1 MSRFRALTGKKRA
14 GAARR
19 KNAVDVTVL
28 NRIGKND
35 CARGAQAARGVFQTE
50 AAKGFVLR
58 QAAPL
63 VLSAACRKEG
73 LSVRFTAR
81 PATDGKT
88 VWLGPIDFGNPLAP
102 VFVYGHGLHE
112 RGHVVHS
119 DFSLLRGAAV
129 KDAPACVF
137 EWANLFE
144 DVRVDALTSAAYAG
158 YGILREALY
167 LALQAAGMSRF
178 VEDVPGRPPYD
189 VVKLYYL
196 ARLWERE
203 LGLTVVARDLQWL
216 EREMGL
222 IFTEDEKLRLDSLVF
237 SAWPLGSTEDA
248 VRLATRL
255 AALLSN
261 FAETLAPPKK
271 GADDGKADSG
281 EKDDALTPAPFQPS
295 LFGEDWGYGEKREES
310 DAVRRDRILAIL
322 AGSGRPAFAASGRER
337 TDASSGL
344 ARKGENRVTFDD
356 GPAFRSES
364 WMRTDRLEQALWPA
378 DARLARPLGEAVSAI
393 RDPEMDR
400 LFRKTVSQLARFG
413 GAVEDLLFRR
423 VPMPVGL
430 TESGWDVDDMEV
442 DRLAVGDAR
451 VFTVWEEAR
460 GVEAA
465 VSILLDSS
473 GSLSEEDF
481 SLVKAAGF
489 RLASVLEKVPNVV
502 VETALF
508 PGDTAA
514 TAEVVTT
521 FGESCGAFAKRTS
534 KRKSSGGTPVV
545 AALLSTAQRLLERS
559 ESRKILILLT
569 DGHFERE
576 NLRHVPEDVGA
587 AGIELGVLLV
597 GSYSS
602 ASFGRHCERAR
613 DVRAVPGALF
623 KLMKRLFRAA
633 RN

>member
-35 CARGAQAARGVFQTE
+35 CAQGAEAAGRVFRTE
-50 AAKGFVLR
+50 AAKGRVLR
-58 QAAPL
+58 EAAPL

-73 LSVRFTAR
+73 LSVRFTSR

-129 KDAPACVF
+129 KNAPACVF

-178 VEDVPGRPPYD
+178 VEDVPGRPPHD

-196 ARLWERE
+196 ASLWERE
-203 LGLTVVARDLQWL
+203 LGLTVVARDLEWL
-216 EREMGL
+216 EREMGV
-222 IFTEDEKLRLDSLVF
+222 IFTEDEKLRLDRLVF
-237 SAWPLGSTEDA
+237 SAWPLSSTGDA
-248 VRLATRL
+248 VGLALRM

-261 FAETLAPPKK
+261 FAETLAPPQK
-271 GADDGKADSG
+271 GADEGKAGSVGGG
-281 EKDDALTPAPFQPS
+281 EPYQPS
-295 LFGEDWGYGEKREES
+295 LFGEAWGYEETRGES
-310 DAVRRDRILAIL
+310 DAVRRDRILSIL
-322 AGSGRPAFAASGRER
+322 EGSGRPAFAGSGHAK

-344 ARKGENRVTFDD
+344 PRRGVNRVTYED
-356 GPAFRSES
+356 GPVFRAES
-364 WMRTDRLEQALWPA
+364 WMRMDRLERALWPA
-378 DARLARPLGEAVSAI
+378 DAGLVPAGGDVAPAR
-393 RDPEMDR
+393 RRPETVG
-400 LFRKTVSQLARFG
+400 LFRRTLSHLSRLN
-413 GAVEDLLFRR
+413 GALEDLLLRR
-423 VPMPVGL
+423 VPVPAGL
-430 TESGWDVDDMEV
+430 AETGWDVDDGEL

-451 VFTVWEEAR
+451 VFTVWDEAQ
-460 GVEAA
+460 GVEIA
-465 VSILLDSS
+465 VSILLDRS

-481 SLVKAAGF
+481 ALVKAAGY
-489 RLASVLEKVPNVV
+489 RLASVLGKVPNVA

-508 PGDTAA
+508 PGDAGY

-521 FGESCGAFAKRTS
+521 FGESAETFARRTAERES
-534 KRKSSGGTPVV
+534 CGGTPVV
-545 AALLSTAQRLLERS
+545 AALLSTAQRLLERP
-559 ESRKILILLT
+559 ETRRVLILLT
-569 DGHFERE
+569 DGRFERE
-576 NLRHVPEDVGA
+576 KLRHVPEDVEA

-597 GSYSS
+597 GSG
-602 ASFGRHCERAR
+602 AADIWGRHCERAR
-613 DVRAVPGALF
+613 DVRGVPEGIL

-633 RN
+633 RS

>member
-14 GAARR
+14 GATRR
-19 KNAVDVTVL
+19 NNAVDVTVL

-35 CARGAQAARGVFQTE
+35 CAAGAEAAGRVFRTE
-50 AAKGFVLR
+50 ASKGRVLR

-73 LSVRFTAR
+73 LSVKFTAR
-81 PATDGKT
+81 PSTDGKT

-129 KDAPACVF
+129 KNAPAYVF

-167 LALQAAGMSRF
+167 LALQSAGMSRF
-178 VEDVPGRPPYD
+178 VEDVPGRPAYD

-203 LGLTVVARDLQWL
+203 LGLTVVSRDLQWL
-216 EREMGL
+216 EREMGR
-222 IFTEDEKLRLDSLVF
+222 IFTEDEKLRLDRLVF
-237 SAWPLGSTEDA
+237 SAWPLSSTGDA
-248 VRLATRL
+248 VSLALRLAE
-255 AALLSN
+255 LLGN
-261 FAETLAPPKK
+261 FAETLAPPQK
-271 GADDGKADSG
+271 GADDGKAASD
-281 EKDDALTPAPFQPS
+281 EKADALSPAPFQPS
-295 LFGEDWGYGEKREES
+295 LFGEAWGYEEKRDES
-310 DAVRRDRILAIL
+310 DAVRRDRILSIL
-322 AGSGRPAFAASGRER
+322 EGSGRPAFAGSGRAR
-337 TDASSGL
+337 ADASTGL

-364 WMRTDRLEQALWPA
+364 WMRTDRLEKALWPA
-378 DARLARPLGEAVSAI
+378 DARLVPASDEVAPAI
-393 RDPEMDR
+393 RDPEMALR
-400 LFRKTVSQLARFG
+400 FQKTVSQLARFG

-430 TESGWDVDDMEV
+430 TESGWDVDDMEI

-451 VFTVWEEAR
+451 VFTVWEDAQ

-481 SLVKAAGF
+481 TLVKAAGF
-489 RLASVLEKVPNVV
+489 RLASVFEKVPNVV
-502 VETALF
+502 VETALL
-508 PGDTAA
+508 T
-514 TAEVVTT
+514 
-521 FGESCGAFAKRTS
+521 
-534 KRKSSGGTPVV
+534 
-545 AALLSTAQRLLERS
+545 TAQRLLERS
-559 ESRKILILLT
+559 ETRKILILVT

-576 NLRHVPEDVGA
+576 NLRHVPDDVGE

-597 GSYSS
+597 GSYPS
-602 ASFGRHCERAR
+602 APFGRHCERAR

-623 KLMKRLFRAA
+623 NLMKRLFRAA

>member
-28 NRIGKND
+28 NLIGKND
-35 CARGAQAARGVFQTE
+35 CAQGAEAAGRVFRTE
-50 AAKGFVLR
+50 AAKGRVLR
-58 QAAPL
+58 EAAPL

-73 LSVRFTAR
+73 LSVRFTSR

-129 KDAPACVF
+129 KNAPACVF

-167 LALQAAGMSRF
+167 LA
-178 VEDVPGRPPYD
+178 
-189 VVKLYYL
+189 
-196 ARLWERE
+196 RLWERE
-203 LGLTVVARDLQWL
+203 LGLTVVARDLEWL
-216 EREMGL
+216 EREMGV
-222 IFTEDEKLRLDSLVF
+222 IFTEDEKLRLDLLVF
-237 SAWPLGSTEDA
+237 SAWPLSSTGDA
-248 VRLATRL
+248 VGLALRM

-271 GADDGKADSG
+271 GADEGKAGSVGGG
-281 EKDDALTPAPFQPS
+281 EPYQPS
-295 LFGEDWGYGEKREES
+295 LFGEAWGYEETRGES
-310 DAVRRDRILAIL
+310 DAVRRDRILSIL
-322 AGSGRPAFAASGRER
+322 EGSGRPAFAGSGHAK

-344 ARKGENRVTFDD
+344 PRRGVNRVTYED
-356 GPAFRSES
+356 GPVFRAES
-364 WMRTDRLEQALWPA
+364 WMRMDRLERALWPA
-378 DARLARPLGEAVSAI
+378 DAGLVPAGGDVAPAR
-393 RDPEMDR
+393 RRPETAG
-400 LFRKTVSQLARFG
+400 LFRRTLSHLSCLN
-413 GAVEDLLFRR
+413 GALEDLLRR
-423 VPMPVGL
+423 VPVPAGL
-430 TESGWDVDDMEV
+430 AETGWDVDDGEL

-451 VFTVWEEAR
+451 VFTVWDEAQ
-460 GVEAA
+460 GVEIA

-481 SLVKAAGF
+481 ALVKAAGY
-489 RLASVLEKVPNVV
+489 RLASVLGKVPNVA

-508 PGDTAA
+508 PGDAGY

-521 FGESCGAFAKRTS
+521 FGESAETFARRTAERES
-534 KRKSSGGTPVV
+534 CGGTPVV
-545 AALLSTAQRLLERS
+545 AALLSTAQRLLERP
-559 ESRKILILLT
+559 ETRRILILLT

-576 NLRHVPEDVGA
+576 KLRHVPEDVEA

-597 GSYSS
+597 GSG
-602 ASFGRHCERAR
+602 AADIWGRHCERAR
-613 DVRAVPGALF
+613 DVRGVPEGIL

-633 RN
+633 RS

>member
-1 MSRFRALTGKKRA
+1 MSRFRALTGTKRA

-19 KNAVDVTVL
+19 NNAVDVTVL

-35 CARGAQAARGVFQTE
+35 CAAGAEAAGRVFRTE
-50 AAKGFVLR
+50 ASKGRVLR

-129 KDAPACVF
+129 KNAPACVF

-178 VEDVPGRPPYD
+178 VEDVPGRPAYD

-203 LGLTVVARDLQWL
+203 LGLTVVSRDLQWL
-216 EREMGL
+216 EREMGR
-222 IFTEDEKLRLDSLVF
+222 IFTEDEKLRLDRLVF
-237 SAWPLGSTEDA
+237 SAWPLSSTGDA
-248 VRLATRL
+248 VSLALRLAE
-255 AALLSN
+255 LLGN
-261 FAETLAPPKK
+261 FAETLAPPQK
-271 GADDGKADSG
+271 GADDGKAASD
-281 EKDDALTPAPFQPS
+281 EKADALSPAPFQPS
-295 LFGEDWGYGEKREES
+295 LFGEAWGYEEKRDES
-310 DAVRRDRILAIL
+310 DAVRRDRILSIL
-322 AGSGRPAFAASGRER
+322 EGSGRPAFAGSGRAR
-337 TDASSGL
+337 ADASTGL

-364 WMRTDRLEQALWPA
+364 WMRTDRLEKALWPA
-378 DARLARPLGEAVSAI
+378 DARLVPASDEVAPAI
-393 RDPEMDR
+393 RDPEMALR
-400 LFRKTVSQLARFG
+400 FQKTVSQLARFG

-430 TESGWDVDDMEV
+430 TESGWDVDDMEI

-451 VFTVWEEAR
+451 VFTVWEDAQ

-481 SLVKAAGF
+481 TLVKAAGF
-489 RLASVLEKVPNVV
+489 RLASVFEKVPNVV

-514 TAEVVTT
+514 TAEFITT
-521 FGESCGAFAKRTS
+521 FGESSQVFAKRTS
-534 KRKSSGGTPVV
+534 ERRSCGGTPVV
-545 AALLSTAQRLLERS
+545 AALLTTAQRLLERS
-559 ESRKILILLT
+559 ETRKILILVT

-576 NLRHVPEDVGA
+576 NLRHVPDDVGE

-597 GSYSS
+597 GSYPS
-602 ASFGRHCERAR
+602 APFGRHCERAR

-623 KLMKRLFRAA
+623 NLMKRLFRAA

>member
-1 MSRFRALTGKKRA
+1 MSRFRALTGTKRA

-35 CARGAQAARGVFQTE
+35 CASGAEAARGVFKTE
-50 AAKGFVLR
+50 TAKGFVLR

-129 KDAPACVF
+129 KNAPACVF

-167 LALQAAGMSRF
+167 LALQRAGMSRF
-178 VEDVPGRPPYD
+178 VADVPGRPAYD

-203 LGLTVVARDLQWL
+203 LGLTVVERDLQWL
-216 EREMGL
+216 EREMGR
-222 IFTEDEKLRLDSLVF
+222 IFTEDEKLRLDRLVF
-237 SAWPLGSTEDA
+237 SAWPLSSTGDA
-248 VRLATRL
+248 VSLALRLAE
-255 AALLSN
+255 LLGN
-261 FAETLAPPKK
+261 FAETLAPPQK
-271 GADDGKADSG
+271 GADEGKATSDGKGDSLSP
-281 EKDDALTPAPFQPS
+281 EPFQPS
-295 LFGEDWGYGEKREES
+295 LFGEAWGYEEKRDES
-310 DAVRRDRILAIL
+310 DAVRRDRILSIL
-322 AGSGRPAFAASGRER
+322 EGSGRPAFAGSGHAKA
-337 TDASSGL
+337 DASTGL
-344 ARKGENRVTFDD
+344 ARKGENRVTYED
-356 GPAFRSES
+356 GPAFRAES
-364 WMRTDRLEQALWPA
+364 WMRMDRLERALWPA
-378 DARLARPLGEAVSAI
+378 DTRIVPAGGETAPARRRPDV
-393 RDPEMDR
+393 EMLFKKTLSR
-400 LFRKTVSQLARFG
+400 LTRLN
-413 GAVEDLLFRR
+413 GALEDLLLRR
-423 VPMPVGL
+423 VPLPVGL
-430 TESGWDVDDMEV
+430 TETGWDVDDMEL

-451 VFTVWEEAR
+451 VFSVWEDAQ

-481 SLVKAAGF
+481 ALVKASGY
-489 RLASVLEKVPNVV
+489 RLASVLEKVPNVAL
-502 VETALF
+502 ETALF
-508 PGDTAA
+508 PGDAGY
-514 TAEVVTT
+514 TAEVITT
-521 FGESCGAFAKRTS
+521 FGESVEAFAKRTGARES
-534 KRKSSGGTPVV
+534 CGGTPVV
-545 AALLSTAQRLLERS
+545 AALLSTAQRLLERP
-559 ESRKILILLT
+559 EARKILILLT

-576 NLRHVPEDVGA
+576 NLRSVPEDVEA

-597 GSYSS
+597 GSN
-602 ASFGRHCERAR
+602 AADLWGRHCERIR
-613 DVRAVPGALF
+613 DVRGVPAGIV
-623 KLMKRLFRAA
+623 KLMKRLLQAA

>member
-1 MSRFRALTGKKRA
+1 M
-14 GAARR
+14 
-19 KNAVDVTVL
+19 TVL

-35 CARGAQAARGVFQTE
+35 CAMGAEAARGVFKTE

-119 DFSLLRGAAV
+119 DFSLLRGAAM
-129 KDAPACVF
+129 KNAPACVF
-137 EWANLFE
+137 EWANIFE

-189 VVKLYYL
+189 VMKLYYL

-216 EREMGL
+216 EREMGF
-222 IFTEDEKLRLDSLVF
+222 IFTEDERLRLDRLIF
-237 SAWPLGSTEDA
+237 SAWPLRSTEDA
-248 VRLATRL
+248 VSLALRLAE
-255 AALLSN
+255 LLST
-261 FAETLAPPKK
+261 FAESLAPPKK
-271 GADDGKADSG
+271 GSGEGKAGSGEKNG
-281 EKDDALTPAPFQPS
+281 EKDDPLTPEPLQPS
-295 LFGEDWGYGEKREES
+295 LFGENWGYGEKRDES
-310 DAVRRDRILAIL
+310 DAARRDRILSIL
-322 AGSGRPAFAASGRER
+322 EGSGRPAFAGTGHARS
-337 TDASSGL
+337 DASTGL
-344 ARKGENRVTFDD
+344 PRKGENRVTFED
-356 GPAFRSES
+356 GSAFRAES
-364 WMRTDRLEQALWPA
+364 WMRTDRLEKALWPA
-378 DARLARPLGEAVSAI
+378 DARLVRGPDEVAPARRTEQMN
-393 RDPEMDR
+393 D
-400 LFRKTVSQLARFG
+400 LFRKTLSQLTRFG
-413 GAVEDLLFRR
+413 GALEDLLFRR

-430 TESGWDVDDMEV
+430 TESGWDVDDMEL

-451 VFTVWEEAR
+451 VFTVWEDAQ

-473 GSLSEEDF
+473 GSLSREDY
-481 SLVKAAGF
+481 SLVKASAY
-489 RLASVLEKVPNVV
+489 RLMTVFGKIPNVTF
-502 VETALF
+502 ETSLF

-514 TAEVVTT
+514 SAEVVAAY
-521 FGESCGAFAKRTS
+521 GESPEAFVKRTAERES
-534 KRKSSGGTPVV
+534 CGGTPVV
-545 AALLSTAQRLLERS
+545 AALLSAAQRLLERS
-559 ESRKILILLT
+559 ETRKILILLT

-576 NLRHVPEDVGA
+576 NLRHVPDDVEE

-597 GSYSS
+597 G
-602 ASFGRHCERAR
+602 
-613 DVRAVPGALF
+613 AVP
-623 KLMKRLFRAA
+623 RRRSAA
-633 RN
+633 TASAPET

>member
-1 MSRFRALTGKKRA
+1 MSRFRTLTGTKRA

-35 CARGAQAARGVFQTE
+35 CASGAEAARGVFKTE

-129 KDAPACVF
+129 KNAPACVF

-167 LALQAAGMSRF
+167 LALQSAGMSRF
-178 VEDVPGRPPYD
+178 VEDVPGRPAYD

-203 LGLTVVARDLQWL
+203 LGLTVVERDLQWL
-216 EREMGL
+216 EREMGR
-222 IFTEDEKLRLDSLVF
+222 IFTEDEKLRLDRLVF
-237 SAWPLGSTEDA
+237 SAWPLSSTEDA
-248 VRLATRL
+248 VRLAIEL
-255 AALLSN
+255 AALLSS

-271 GADDGKADSG
+271 GADEGKVEVG

-310 DAVRRDRILAIL
+310 DAVRRDLILSIL
-322 AGSGRPAFAASGRER
+322 EGSGRPAFAGSGHAKA
-337 TDASSGL
+337 DASTRL
-344 ARKGENRVTFDD
+344 ARKGENRVTYED
-356 GPAFRSES
+356 GPAFRAES
-364 WMRTDRLEQALWPA
+364 WMRMDRLERALWPA
-378 DARLARPLGEAVSAI
+378 DTRIVPAGGETAPARRRPDV
-393 RDPEMDR
+393 EMLFKKTLSR
-400 LFRKTVSQLARFG
+400 LTRLN
-413 GAVEDLLFRR
+413 GALEDLLLRR
-423 VPMPVGL
+423 VPLPVGL
-430 TESGWDVDDMEV
+430 TETGWDVDDMEL

-451 VFTVWEEAR
+451 VFSVWEDAQ

-481 SLVKAAGF
+481 ALVKASGY

-514 TAEVVTT
+514 TAEVITT

-576 NLRHVPEDVGA
+576 NLRHVPEDVGE

-597 GSYSS
+597 GSYPS

-623 KLMKRLFRAA
+623 NLMKRLFRAA

>member
-35 CARGAQAARGVFQTE
+35 CAQGAEAAGRVFRTE
-50 AAKGFVLR
+50 AAKGRVLR
-58 QAAPL
+58 EAAPL

-73 LSVRFTAR
+73 LSVRFTSR

-129 KDAPACVF
+129 KNAPACVF

-178 VEDVPGRPPYD
+178 VEDVPGRPPHD

-203 LGLTVVARDLQWL
+203 LGLTVVARDLEWL
-216 EREMGL
+216 EREMGV
-222 IFTEDEKLRLDSLVF
+222 IFTEDEKLRLDRLVF
-237 SAWPLGSTEDA
+237 SAWPLSSTEDA
-248 VRLATRL
+248 VGLALRM

-261 FAETLAPPKK
+261 FAETLAPPQK
-271 GADDGKADSG
+271 GADEGKAGSVGGG
-281 EKDDALTPAPFQPS
+281 EPYQPS
-295 LFGEDWGYGEKREES
+295 LFGEAWGYEETRGES
-310 DAVRRDRILAIL
+310 DAVRRDRILSIL
-322 AGSGRPAFAASGRER
+322 EGSGRPAFAGSGHAK

-344 ARKGENRVTFDD
+344 PRKGVNRVTYED
-356 GPAFRSES
+356 GPVFRAES
-364 WMRTDRLEQALWPA
+364 WMRMDRLERALWPA
-378 DARLARPLGEAVSAI
+378 DAGLVPAGGDVAPAR
-393 RDPEMDR
+393 RRPETAG
-400 LFRKTVSQLARFG
+400 LFRRTLSHLSRLN
-413 GAVEDLLFRR
+413 GALEDLLLRR
-423 VPMPVGL
+423 VPVPAGL
-430 TESGWDVDDMEV
+430 AETGWDVDDGEL

-451 VFTVWEEAR
+451 VFTVWDEAQ
-460 GVEAA
+460 GVEIA

-481 SLVKAAGF
+481 ALVKAAGC
-489 RLASVLEKVPNVV
+489 RLASVLGKVPNVA

-508 PGDTAA
+508 PGDAGY

-521 FGESCGAFAKRTS
+521 FGESAETFARRTAERES
-534 KRKSSGGTPVV
+534 CGGTPVV
-545 AALLSTAQRLLERS
+545 AALLSTAQRLLERP
-559 ESRKILILLT
+559 ETRRILILLT

-576 NLRHVPEDVGA
+576 KLRHVPEDVEA

-597 GSYSS
+597 GSG
-602 ASFGRHCERAR
+602 AADIWGRHCERAR
-613 DVRAVPGALF
+613 DVRGVPEGIL

-633 RN
+633 RS